1 MVQDTAVVWWNHVAA
16 LHGIALLLSQVV
28 DLVVDLVVEL
38 GSRADLVVELSPRD
52 NSRRMQDKKKYM
64 VLSFL
69 CIAHAAM
76 QLFLLIC
83 DNKRLSHYLLTS
95 YFL

>member
-38 GSRADLVVELSPRD
+38 GSRADLVVDLVVEL
-52 NSRRMQDKKKYM
+52 
-64 VLSFL
+64 L
-69 CIAHAAM
+69 
-76 QLFLLIC
+76 
-83 DNKRLSHYLLTS
+83 
-95 YFL
+95 

>member
-52 NSRRMQDKKKYM
+52 NSVECKTKRNTWSYHSCALHMRQCN
-64 VLSFL
+64 SF
-69 CIAHAAM
+69 C
-76 QLFLLIC
+76 
-83 DNKRLSHYLLTS
+83 
-95 YFL
+95 